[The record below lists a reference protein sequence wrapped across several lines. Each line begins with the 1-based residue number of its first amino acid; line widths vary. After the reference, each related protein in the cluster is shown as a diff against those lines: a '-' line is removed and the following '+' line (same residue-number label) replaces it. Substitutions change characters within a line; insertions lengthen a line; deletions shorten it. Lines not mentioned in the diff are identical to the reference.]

1 MSAFSGVGVSR
12 GSLRVLTGS
21 VNRTCLLLGITFLLH
36 LFERMIEWLHCY
48 VIIWYDE
55 ALLPIMVW
63 P

>member
-21 VNRTCLLLGITFLLH
+21 VNRTYLLLGITVLLH
-36 LFERMIEWLHCY
+36 LFVRMIEWLHCY
-48 VIIWYDE
+48 VIIWYKE
-55 ALLPIMVW
+55 VLVPIVVW